1 MDLRELIFFTDN
13 IDDWN
18 YNILVTNPDINPY
31 TNKLFNKNG
40 HYDGM
45 KYNCVIMLKEIL
57 NQSNNI
63 FHDDIKEWIIKK
75 CFQGSKSDFYDILSI
90 TGHLFHY
97 ILSCN
102 EPINYKNLR
111 KWCLKNKFYYDSFS
125 EKTLEEFDGGDLY
138 AKQRTKEKY
147 DVDMT
152 YNNLFKKCTDI
163 YLNSDDPNDRI
174 KSRNYVIILQ
184 YLKKHIYYKSALHKL
199 Y

>member
-1 MDLRELIFFTDN
+1 
-13 IDDWN
+13 
-18 YNILVTNPDINPY
+18 
-31 TNKLFNKNG
+31 
-40 HYDGM
+40 
-45 KYNCVIMLKEIL
+45 MLKEIL
-57 NQSNNI
+57 KQSPNV
-63 FHDDIKEWIIKK
+63 FHEDILEWINKK
-75 CFQGSKSDFYDILSI
+75 CFQGSKSYFYDILSI

-97 ILSCN
+97 VLSWN
-102 EPINYKNLR
+102 ETINYKNLR

-163 YLNSDDPNDRI
+163 YLNSDDDNDRI
-174 KSRNYVIILQ
+174 KSRNFIIILQ
-184 YLKKHIYYKSALHKL
+184 YLKKHIYYRSALHKL